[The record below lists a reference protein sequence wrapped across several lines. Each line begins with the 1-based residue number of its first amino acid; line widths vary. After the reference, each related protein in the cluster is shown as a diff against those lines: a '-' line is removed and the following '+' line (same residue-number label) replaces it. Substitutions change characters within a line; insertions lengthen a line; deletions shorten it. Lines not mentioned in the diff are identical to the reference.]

1 MQRNRKAVPCIV
13 IRAIGVSN
21 EVINVQFN
29 QNKNMNRSNQVW
41 VSPAGG
47 DWKVHSAGAGRASG
61 IYDTKAEAVVR
72 AREIAIN
79 KEAELLVQN
88 GNGMIGW
95 RNSYG
100 NDSFPPRG

>member
-1 MQRNRKAVPCIV
+1 
-13 IRAIGVSN
+13 
-21 EVINVQFN
+21 
-29 QNKNMNRSNQVW
+29 MNRPNQVW

-47 DWKVHSAGAGRASG
+47 DWKVHSAGSGRAAG
-61 IYDTKAEAVVR
+61 IYDTQAVVR

-79 KEAELLVQN
+79 KEAELLVQKMD
-88 GNGMIGW
+88 GTIGW